1 MSVQRYELIT
11 DDDDDDVACEE
22 VTLVPVDDPNTKEQP
37 PPAYDEEAGRR
48 DDQKRCELGRKHE
61 EQLGTFCNFF
71 LAFWI
76 VSLVSFPGYLISVLF
91 SMSAATRSGAI
102 SGCGGSVIVMTC
114 FSSGLDD
121 TTWLL
126 IWLYGVGKRSIFML
140 QS

>member
-1 MSVQRYELIT
+1 M
-11 DDDDDDVACEE
+11 CFF
-22 VTLVPVDDPNTKEQP
+22 VDF
-37 PPAYDEEAGRR
+37 GG
-48 DDQKRCELGRKHE
+48 LE